1 MTNDEM
7 GPIRRRVDQAIEQ
20 AAAEGAFDNLAGMG
34 RPLPSDAG
42 LVPGDLRV
50 PFKVLGNAGMAPAW
64 VDLAGEIE
72 RRIDEFRAARRA
84 HEQRMRRARDHALA
98 GPAGDFA
105 ARFRAAGRAHA
116 ELRDRLERDVQA
128 VVRLI
133 DRLNTIAPRGAAQ
146 FGFLPRAE
154 LDALKAAWP
163 WSTPADDSA

>member
-1 MTNDEM
+1 MTSDEI
-7 GPIRRRVDQAIEQ
+7 GPIRRRVDQVIEQ
-20 AAAEGAFDNLAGMG
+20 AAAEGAFNNLAGMG

-42 LVPGDLRV
+42 LVPGDMRV

-64 VDLAGEIE
+64 VGLASEIE
-72 RRIDEFRAARRA
+72 GRIDEFRAARRA

-116 ELRDRLERDVQA
+116 ELRDSLERDIQA
-128 VVRLI
+128 IIRLI
-133 DRLNTIAPRGAAQ
+133 DRLNTIAPRGAAH

-154 LDALKAAWP
+154 IDAHKAAWP
-163 WSTPADDSA
+163 WSTPAEDSA